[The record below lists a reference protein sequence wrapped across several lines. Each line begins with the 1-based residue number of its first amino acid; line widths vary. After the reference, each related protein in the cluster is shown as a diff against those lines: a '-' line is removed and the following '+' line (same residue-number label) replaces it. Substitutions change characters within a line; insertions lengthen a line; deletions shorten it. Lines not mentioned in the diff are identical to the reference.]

1 MYVKSFI
8 NQLKIVLIGKLLWNK
23 RNKILQDMLLEKK
36 NYLQGGNSASCWATL
51 HHLTIFL

>member
-1 MYVKSFI
+1 MYVESFI